1 MQFIPSYGVLDAA
14 LFDLDDDLGRTAGQK
29 RRAARRRKRRVKRA
43 RDRRAAG
50 KSLTRRQ
57 QQAVRQTRRR
67 RARAANIAAR
77 GRKAAIRA
85 RRRSARAGSFLRRG
99 GEQARRARAARR
111 RQRRLRRR
119 GAAAG
124 SFIGQG
130 SQGASLNL
138 NREALLRATRGEKMR
153 LLPAGAAAAG
163 GAAAADYME
172 EGLPGAFDAS
182 GMPGFPG
189 VSDLPGAEGAGAPAL
204 DAPGSQDP
212 SFADHY
218 LSSREGRGLPPL
230 SQQAGQTAPQVAQYL
245 VNTPDDPDK
254 RDTLAMTAE
263 HILVQAADAA
273 AQKGDAAAADRF
285 NAAAQRWA
293 EEDNA
298 DLGFYGYYGEART
311 LPAGLTARNVIAIA
325 GGLGAAYAYGKG
337 HRKRRKDDTQTI
349 MESVVFGG
357 AAALGAHVLLR
368 VLGYG
373 D

>member
-1 MQFIPSYGVLDAA
+1 MQFIPSYAVVDAA
-14 LFDLDDDLGRTAGQK
+14 LFDLDDDLGKPLINKGRQ
-29 RRAARRRKRRVKRA
+29 RKRRVRRA
-43 RDRRAAG
+43 RRRRAIGLKPSKAQ
-50 KSLTRRQ
+50 RR
-57 QQAVRQTRRR
+57 AIRQTRRR
-67 RARAANIAAR
+67 RRKAAAIAAR
-77 GRKAAIRA
+77 GRAGAMRSRMKQRKRLRQIKRRIR
-85 RRRSARAGSFLRRG
+85 
-99 GEQARRARAARR
+99 QARRQS
-111 RQRRLRRR
+111 RQQSP
-119 GAAAG
+119 G
-124 SFIGQG
+124 F
-130 SQGASLNL
+130 

-153 LLPAGAAAAG
+153 LLPPGTAAAAG
-163 GAAAADYME
+163 GAAAGGYME

-263 HILVQAADAA
+263 HVLVQAADAA

-311 LPAGLTARNVIAIA
+311 LPAGLTTRNVVVIA

-337 HRKRRKDDTQTI
+337 HRKRRKDDTETI
-349 MESVVFGG
+349 VESVVFGG

-368 VLGYG
+368 MLGYE

>member
-1 MQFIPSYGVLDAA
+1 MQFLPSYGVVDAA
-14 LFDLDDDLGRTAGQK
+14 LFDLDDDLGKPLINKGRQ
-29 RRAARRRKRRVKRA
+29 RKRRVRRA
-43 RDRRAAG
+43 RRRRAIGLKPSKAQ
-50 KSLTRRQ
+50 RR
-57 QQAVRQTRRR
+57 AIRQTRRR
-67 RARAANIAAR
+67 RRKAAAIAAR
-77 GRKAAIRA
+77 GRAGAMRSRMKQRKRLRQIKRRIR
-85 RRRSARAGSFLRRG
+85 
-99 GEQARRARAARR
+99 QARR
-111 RQRRLRRR
+111 
-119 GAAAG
+119 
-124 SFIGQG
+124 QG
-130 SQGASLNL
+130 RQGASLNL

-153 LLPAGAAAAG
+153 LLPPGTAAAAG
-163 GAAAADYME
+163 GAAEGGYME

-189 VSDLPGAEGAGAPAL
+189 VSDLPGAESAGAPAL

-212 SFADHY
+212 SFAEHY

-263 HILVQAADAA
+263 HVLVQAADAA

-311 LPAGLTARNVIAIA
+311 LPAGLTTRNVVVIA

-349 MESVVFGG
+349 VESVVFGG

-368 VLGYG
+368 MLGYE

>member
-14 LFDLDDDLGRTAGQK
+14 LFDLDDDLGKTAGQK

-43 RDRRAAG
+43 QRRRAAG
-50 KSLTRRQ
+50 KSLNRRQ
-57 QQAVRQTRRR
+57 RDAVRQTRRR

-99 GEQARRARAARR
+99 GEQARRAQAARR

-124 SFIGQG
+124 SFINRGRPASGFNRDALIQSVRGGQ
-130 SQGASLNL
+130 Q
-138 NREALLRATRGEKMR
+138 R
-153 LLPAGAAAAG
+153 LLLPPGSAGAGAEG
-163 GAAAADYME
+163 GYME

-311 LPAGLTARNVIAIA
+311 LPEGMTSRSVIAIA
-325 GGLGAAYAYGKG
+325 GGLGAIYAYGKG

-349 MESVVFGG
+349 VESVVFGG

-368 VLGYG
+368 VLGYE

>member
-1 MQFIPSYGVLDAA
+1 M
-14 LFDLDDDLGRTAGQK
+14 
-29 RRAARRRKRRVKRA
+29 
-43 RDRRAAG
+43 
-50 KSLTRRQ
+50 
-57 QQAVRQTRRR
+57 
-67 RARAANIAAR
+67 
-77 GRKAAIRA
+77 
-85 RRRSARAGSFLRRG
+85 
-99 GEQARRARAARR
+99 
-111 RQRRLRRR
+111 RRLRRR
-119 GAAAG
+119 GAGAG

-138 NREALLRATRGEKMR
+138 NREALLRATRGEQMR
-153 LLPAGAAAAG
+153 LLPPGAAAAAAG
-163 GAAAADYME
+163 GVAEEAFMD

-218 LSSREGRGLPPL
+218 LSSRDARGLPPL

-273 AQKGDAAAADRF
+273 SQKGDTAAADRF

-298 DLGFYGYYGEART
+298 DLGFYGFYGEAEEAART
-311 LPAGLTARNVIAIA
+311 LPAGLTKRNVIVIA
-325 GGLGAAYAYGKG
+325 GGLGAVYAYGKG

-368 VLGYG
+368 MLGYE